1 MDNTNPSSAQ
11 TIPAE
16 DIAKGKTIAI
26 LAYCTLIGFIIA
38 IIMHQSEKTKFGA
51 FHIRQALGL
60 FIFGVGGV
68 IVLMAIGWIMWFLW
82 FLLPIVQ
89 ITLLVFVILG
99 IVNAAGGNVKKIPLI
114 GDLSEKM
121 LSGIQ

>member
-1 MDNTNPSSAQ
+1 MNVNNPA
-11 TIPAE
+11 TEPVIPAE

-38 IIMHQSEKTKFGA
+38 IIMHQSEKTKYGA

-68 IVLMAIGWIMWFLW
+68 LVLMAIGMVLWFLW

-99 IVNAAGGNVKKIPLI
+99 IINAANGKAKGLPLI
-114 GDLSEKM
+114 GAVSEKM
-121 LSGIQ
+121 LAGIQ